1 MQTVKQSAMALFL
14 AVITFTASAHPH
26 SFIGLQTELVTDGIR
41 RHLSLR
47 IRCGRLPAD
56 GHARA

>member
-26 SFIGLQTELVTDGIR
+26 SFIASKPSWSPT
-41 RHLSLR
+41 
-47 IRCGRLPAD
+47 
-56 GHARA
+56 ARS